1 MSGNNEGYN
10 HFMSKVMVSMSDEL
24 LRRLD
29 REAERRS
36 MSRSSLLALAAQR
49 ELARRDSSVVTAAIE
64 RSEKRFRASGRF
76 DAADL
81 IRKDRDR
88 RR

>member
-1 MSGNNEGYN
+1 MGNTGGYN
-10 HFMSKVMVSMSDEL
+10 HIMSKVMVSMPDEL

-29 REAERRS
+29 REAQKRS

-49 ELARRDSSVVTAAIE
+49 ELARRDPSAVTAAIE

-88 RR
+88 RH

>member
-1 MSGNNEGYN
+1 
-10 HFMSKVMVSMSDEL
+10 MSKVMVSMPDEL

-29 REAERRS
+29 QEAQRRS

-49 ELARRDSSVVTAAIE
+49 ELSRRDPAAVTAAIE
-64 RSEKRFRASGRF
+64 RSEKRFRAAGRF

-81 IRKDRDR
+81 VRKDRDR